1 MGHPTNPTSGALAVN
16 LLNNLSI
23 KFRLVLLT
31 TAFALLLVVIGGFG
45 VRAMSKAEHDLIS
58 LYEHRMAPS
67 SELGQVMENMQTARA
82 QVLLSLQHDPAS
94 AFANMHD
101 HPLSLH
107 ITAVEAATENA
118 QKAWDRYQNSILG
131 ETNEIK
137 KATAEFNLLLESYIR
152 DGIRPAVQHLGEGR
166 YNDANR
172 VVLQNINPIYRP
184 ASEKVQEM
192 IAHHFTKAQAAY
204 QEAVSENETLRKLS
218 LVLLLG
224 GIGANALLAYVTI
237 RGIARAV
244 TEIDEATTQFANGE
258 LNVRVNY
265 RGKDEL
271 GHIAGGF
278 NRMAER
284 FSGTIHQLASATAQL
299 ASAAEE
305 TSAVTRETSDGI
317 SRQQSETDQVATAMN
332 EMNATVH
339 EVARSAS
346 QAAQAAHAAE
356 DEAMKGK
363 RVVAQTLEA
372 IDSLARDVEQSAEVI
387 RALEQ
392 ESSNIGTVLDVIRG
406 IAEQTNLLALNAAIE
421 AARAGEQ
428 GRGFAVVADEVRT
441 LASRTQQST
450 QEIQAMI
457 ERLQHGTS
465 DAVRA
470 MEKSRSQAQVGV
482 DQAASTGTSL
492 DAIVGA
498 VKTIN
503 DMNAQIASAS
513 EEQSAVAEEINKNIT
528 NISDVAQHTA
538 DGAAQTAS
546 ASQQLAQLAEEL
558 QGLVNRFRM

>member
-1 MGHPTNPTSGALAVN
+1 MN
-16 LLNNLSI
+16 LLNKLSI

-31 TAFALLLVVIGGFG
+31 AAFGLLLVIIGSFG
-45 VRAMSKAEHDLIS
+45 VRAMSAAEHDMVS
-58 LYEHRMAPS
+58 LYEHRLVPS
-67 SELGQVMENMQTARA
+67 GELSQVLDNMQTARA
-82 QVLLSLQHDPAS
+82 QVLLSLQHDPTS
-94 AFANMHD
+94 AFAAMHD
-101 HPLSLH
+101 HPLSMH
-107 ITAVEAATENA
+107 ISAVEAAIGNA
-118 QKAWDRYQNSILG
+118 EKAWNRYQRSVLV
-131 ETNEIK
+131 ETAESK
-137 KATAEFNLLLESYIR
+137 KAIVEFGGLLDSYIR
-152 DGIRPAVQHLGEGR
+152 DGLRPAVQQLSDGR
-166 YNDANR
+166 YTDANR
-172 VVLQNINPIYRP
+172 VVLQNINPVYNP
-184 ASEKVQEM
+184 ASKTVQEM
-192 IAHHFTKAQAAY
+192 IAHHLTEARATY
-204 QEAVSENETLRKLS
+204 DHAVSENETLRTIS
-218 LVLLLG
+218 LLLLLG
-224 GIGANALLAYVTI
+224 GIGANVLLAYFTI
-237 RGIARAV
+237 RSIARGV
-244 TEIDEATTQFANGE
+244 NEIDQASTQFADGE
-258 LNVRVNY
+258 LNVRVGY
-265 RGKDEL
+265 DGKDEL

-278 NRMAER
+278 NRMAES
-284 FSGTIHQLASATAQL
+284 FSGTIRQLASATAQL

-346 QAAQAAHAAE
+346 QAAHAAHAAE
-356 DEAMKGK
+356 EEAMKGK
-363 RVVAQTLEA
+363 RVVAQTLEV

-387 RALEQ
+387 RALEK
-392 ESSNIGTVLDVIRG
+392 ESGNIGTVLDVIRG

-457 ERLQHGTS
+457 ERLQRGTS

-470 MEKSRSQAQVGV
+470 MEKSRSQAQAGV
-482 DQAASTGTSL
+482 EQAASTGTSL

-503 DMNAQIASAS
+503 DMNTQIASAS

-538 DGAAQTAS
+538 DGASQTAS

-558 QGLVNRFRM
+558 QGLVSRFRM

>member
-1 MGHPTNPTSGALAVN
+1 MN
-16 LLNNLSI
+16 LLNKLSI

-31 TAFALLLVVIGGFG
+31 AAFALLLVVIGSFG
-45 VRAMSKAEHDLIS
+45 VRSMGEAEHNLVS
-58 LYEHRMAPS
+58 LYEHRMVPS
-67 SELGQVMENMQTARA
+67 SELSQVLENLQTARA
-82 QVLLSLQHDPAS
+82 QVLLSLQHDPTS
-94 AFANMHD
+94 AFAAMHD
-101 HPLSLH
+101 HPLSMH
-107 ITAVEAATENA
+107 IDAVETAIANA
-118 QKAWDRYQNSILG
+118 EKAWERYQRSILA
-131 ETNEIK
+131 ETPESRQ
-137 KATAEFNLLLESYIR
+137 AVAEFSRLLESYIR
-152 DGIRPAVQHLGEGR
+152 DGIRPAVQQLSDGR
-166 YNDANR
+166 YTDANR
-172 VVLQNINPIYRP
+172 VVLQKINPIYNP
-184 ASEKVQEM
+184 ASEKVREM
-192 IAHHFTKAQAAY
+192 FVHHLTKARAAY
-204 QEAVSENETLRKLS
+204 DHAVHENETLRTVS
-218 LVLLLG
+218 LLLLLG
-224 GIGANALLAYVTI
+224 GIGANVLLAYITI
-237 RGIARAV
+237 RSIARGV
-244 TEIDEATTQFANGE
+244 NEIDQASTQFADGE
-258 LNVRVNY
+258 LHVRVGY
-265 RGKDEL
+265 DGKDEL
-271 GHIAGGF
+271 GHIASGF
-278 NRMAER
+278 NRMADS
-284 FSGTIHQLASATAQL
+284 FSGTIRQLASATAQL

-317 SRQQSETDQVATAMN
+317 TRQQSETDQVATAMN

-356 DEAMKGK
+356 EEAMKGK
-363 RVVAQTLEA
+363 RVVAQTLEV
-372 IDSLARDVEQSAEVI
+372 IDSLAHDVEQSAEVI

-392 ESSNIGTVLDVIRG
+392 ESGNIGTVLDVIRG

-457 ERLQHGTS
+457 ERLQRGTS

-470 MEKSRSQAQVGV
+470 MEKSRSQAQAGV

-503 DMNAQIASAS
+503 DMNTQIASAS

-538 DGAAQTAS
+538 DGASQTAS

-558 QGLVNRFRM
+558 QGLVSRFRM